1 MRKITLLFI
10 LSIFF
15 SNLRAEMAVQKY
27 LIMGQVVETKD
38 GKEIPYAT
46 ATIQDQKSKVVKRM
60 SSDASGKFTIPVD
73 SAGKYTLIL
82 TAFGYTE
89 SKLPFTVNE
98 PKTNLGAIQ
107 MEQGVAIKEVSV
119 VGQKPLVK
127 IDPDKITYSIESDPD
142 AQTSNGLEMLRK
154 VPLLSVDGDDNVT
167 LNGQSNYKV
176 LVNGKSSSM
185 MSNNFKEVI
194 KSMPANTIKDI
205 EVITNPSSK
214 YEAEGVGGII
224 NIITLKKTT
233 NGYNGSVSSGFDSR
247 GGLNGSLYFATKINK
262 FGFSARY
269 YGNQYKQPAS
279 GGFYTN
285 ENSNSTEYRTT
296 RSDYSNTYN
305 GYSSGYSGEASYD
318 IDTFN
323 LISMSFW
330 GYSGNYQNEGL
341 TTSIIK
347 DNNGF
352 LSRSFINYSSGES
365 TYGSL
370 SGNID
375 YQKTFKKP
383 DKTFTISY
391 KLDSDPS
398 SSNSDNRIDDCFN
411 YPEYHQR
418 SNSKSITQEHTIQVD
433 YYDPLTK
440 MHQLELG
447 VKAIFRDNSSNSDQ
461 FRNDTLRIDFS
472 NDLDYNQYIIGAY
485 AGYVFKLK
493 KLTAKSGLRLETTWN
508 DCVSTSD
515 SVVRFSNRLFNI
527 VPYINFAYQLKQG
540 QTLKLSYTQRLYRP
554 GIWYLNPYVDNSNPL
569 NIRFGNPDLVSE
581 IAHSFEAGYSLFSQK
596 ISLNTS
602 LNASINN
609 NSIESVSTMNDRG
622 VTSSTYK
629 NIGMDQRYNWN
640 NYFSYRLGVKFSVS
654 ANATASYTRL
664 AANNGFNMSNDGFGF
679 RGSLNLRKSLWKDAA
694 ISGNA
699 GFSSPYISL
708 QGKSSGYS
716 YTSLGF
722 SQKLL
727 KQKLSLNLSIS
738 EPFREKRTYSY
749 NTKGEGYVA
758 HGEGSYSV
766 RYLQFSASYN
776 FGKLSSAVKK
786 AKRGIS
792 NEDVK
797 SGGGNPGS
805 GGEQ

>member
-1 MRKITLLFI
+1 MRKIILLFI
-10 LSIFF
+10 LSLFF
-15 SNLRAEMAVQKY
+15 SNLKAEMVVQKY
-27 LIMGQVVETKD
+27 LITGQAVETKD
-38 GKEIPYAT
+38 GKGISYAT
-46 ATIQDQKSKVVKRM
+46 ATVQDQKSKVIKKM
-60 SSDASGKFTIPVD
+60 SSDASGKFTISVD
-73 SAGKYTLIL
+73 NVGKYTLLL

-89 SKLPFTVNE
+89 SKLSFTVIE
-98 PKTNLGAIQ
+98 PNTNLGAIRL
-107 MEQGVAIKEVSV
+107 EKGIAIKEVSV

-185 MSNNFKEVI
+185 MSNNFKDVI

-214 YEAEGVGGII
+214 YEAEGIGGII
-224 NIITLKKTT
+224 NIITFKKTN
-233 NGYNGSVSSGFDSR
+233 NGYNGSVSSGFNSR
-247 GGLNGSLYFATKINK
+247 GELRGSLSFATKINK

-269 YGNQYKQPAS
+269 FGRQLKQPVS
-279 GGFYTN
+279 GGFSTN
-285 ENSNSTEYRTT
+285 ENSNSTVYRSS
-296 RSDYSNTYN
+296 RSDYSNTYHGYAN
-305 GYSSGYSGEASYD
+305 GYESEASYD

-330 GYSGNYQNEGL
+330 GYSQNYQSDIL
-341 TTSIIK
+341 ATSVIK
-347 DNNGF
+347 DNNGN
-352 LSRSFINYSSGES
+352 LSRRFVNHNSGEQ

-391 KLDSDPS
+391 KLESDPNT
-398 SSNSDNRIDDCFN
+398 SNNDNRIDECFN
-411 YPEYHQR
+411 YPEYRQR
-418 SNSKSITQEHTIQVD
+418 SNSKSNTQEHTIQVD

-440 MHQLELG
+440 IHQLELG
-447 VKAIFRDNSSNSDQ
+447 VKAIFRDNFSNSDQ
-461 FRNDTLRIDFS
+461 YRNDTLRTDFS
-472 NDLDYNQYIIGAY
+472 NDLDYNQYILGAY
-485 AGYVFKLK
+485 TGYVFKLK
-493 KLTAKSGLRLETTWN
+493 KLTAKSGLRLEATWN

-540 QTLKLSYTQRLYRP
+540 QILKLSYTQRLYRP

-581 IAHSFEAGYSLFSQK
+581 IAHSFEAGYSLFNQK

-609 NSIESVSTMNDRG
+609 NSIEFVSTMNDRG

-629 NIGMDQRYNWN
+629 NIGMDRRYNWN

-654 ANATASYTRL
+654 ANTNVSYTRI

-699 GFSSPYISL
+699 GYSSPYISL
-708 QGKSSGYS
+708 QQKSSGYS
-716 YTSLGF
+716 YTSFGL

-738 EPFREKRTYSY
+738 EPFRRTRTYSS
-749 NTKGEGYVA
+749 NAKGEGYVA
-758 HGEGSYSV
+758 HSEGYYSV
-766 RYLQFSASYN
+766 RYLRFSASYN
-776 FGKLSSAVKK
+776 FGKRSSAVKK
-786 AKRGIS
+786 AKHSIS
-792 NEDVK
+792 NEDLK
-797 SGGGNPGS
+797 SGGDNPGS